1 MQLDEKVIKKLEAI
15 FIIYLKFEYGETRL
29 KAVFFVALNSYPH

>member
-1 MQLDEKVIKKLEAI
+1 MQLDEEVIKEPEAI

-29 KAVFFVALNSYPH
+29 KAVFFVAPNSHPH